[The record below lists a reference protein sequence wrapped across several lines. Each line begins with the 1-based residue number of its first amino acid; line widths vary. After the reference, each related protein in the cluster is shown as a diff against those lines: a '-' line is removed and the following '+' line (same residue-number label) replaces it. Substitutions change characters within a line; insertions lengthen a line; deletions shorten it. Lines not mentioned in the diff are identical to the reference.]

1 MIYTALFAAF
11 ICAGCFIQIP
21 LPAGVPVVIQ
31 DMAAILAGM
40 LLGPVRGAAAVL
52 MFLFLGILGL
62 PVFSGKGGL
71 YILIGGPTCGF
82 LVGYLLSALAAGLI
96 MKLITENSF
105 GGRKLAVII
114 AAAVTANI
122 ILFVSGAVG
131 FAKVTE
137 STLSMAAAAVIL
149 PFLPGNLIKLVLTVF
164 LAGKF
169 RNIIGAYLK
178 K

>member
-1 MIYTALFAAF
+1 MSDKKMIKLPESELEVMQAIWALNEEGEKF
-11 ICAGCFIQIP
+11 
-21 LPAGVPVVIQ
+21 V
-31 DMAAILAGM
+31 
-40 LLGPVRGAAAVL
+40 
-52 MFLFLGILGL
+52 
-62 PVFSGKGGL
+62 S
-71 YILIGGPTCGF
+71 
-82 LVGYLLSALAAGLI
+82 AGLI
-96 MKLITENSF
+96 MKLITENSS
-105 GGRKLAVII
+105 GRKKLAVII